1 LYVVCVWR
9 TRQGRAAFKQLPKS
23 PLTVRWLTVNFLDY
37 AISYQGTVLFD
48 FIMRREM
55 NYVVYL
61 FVIAAI

>member
-1 LYVVCVWR
+1 M
-9 TRQGRAAFKQLPKS
+9 
-23 PLTVRWLTVNFLDY
+23 RWLTVKFLDY
-37 AISYQGTVLFD
+37 AISYQGTVLFY

>member
-1 LYVVCVWR
+1 LRLADASGACGVQ
-9 TRQGRAAFKQLPKS
+9 TAAKE
-23 PLTVRWLTVNFLDY
+23 PLAVRWLTVKFLDY

-55 NYVVYL
+55 KYVVYL

>member
-1 LYVVCVWR
+1 M
-9 TRQGRAAFKQLPKS
+9 
-23 PLTVRWLTVNFLDY
+23 RWLTVKFLDY
-37 AISYQGTVLFD
+37 AISYQRTVLFD